1 MFAEPTINDF
11 IFKIRWHLWQRLTN
25 AKSKVAEA
33 HSDAAKRVVGASSFR
48 QLAMEDYIDKK
59 LREFDEVL
67 EFKIRQFD
75 VGFFDSQEPEVPH
88 MANTINIGTMTGSA
102 IQQGSPHAKQ
112 AVQMTLNVEA
122 VRDALAAFE
131 AAIQGINLSENV
143 RTEIIADI
151 NTIRAQLAKPSPNV
165 NILKEAG
172 KSVRNVLEGIAA
184 GLMTPAVTTAAS
196 ARARR
201 GLRSHADLPSSCSP
215 C

>member
-112 AVQMTLNVEA
+112 AVHARNPA
-122 VRDALAAFE
+122 KAPRDHHGGFPA
-131 AAIQGINLSENV
+131 
-143 RTEIIADI
+143 RT
-151 NTIRAQLAKPSPNV
+151 S
-165 NILKEAG
+165 G
-172 KSVRNVLEGIAA
+172 
-184 GLMTPAVTTAAS
+184 
-196 ARARR
+196 
-201 GLRSHADLPSSCSP
+201 
-215 C
+215 